1 MKKNILSII
10 CAAAAMTAA
19 VSCANKENTEP
30 ETPSRSPMQ
39 FSAGTPALADFSSD
53 VKTAIGEDGMS
64 VLWSKDDAIGIFDTK
79 INKFDLIAGAGTS
92 TGRFSGFA
100 LQETQLYALYPYDE
114 TASISGSTISATLP
128 SVQYSV
134 ADGTFDT
141 MLNPAVAKPDASN
154 NLAFDHVAAMLKITI
169 DGGISSAVKSISLAA
184 DKSLAGAYTVDMSQD
199 TWSAVAA
206 SSETPVSV
214 SLTGKD
220 GANLAAA
227 PYYLVILPG
236 TYSNL
241 TLTVTLA
248 DGTAAT
254 GTISN
259 LTVAA
264 RDIKAET
271 ITLGD
276 FGYPEFGFAPG
287 GSDLTNFSYKGEQK
301 TYTVCAP
308 EGTAWTLAAD
318 SEDVSLSATEG
329 TGMQKVTVTLPYSKY
344 IYNKEYTLTL
354 KAAGQTDITL
364 TITQNACVSNPVGI
378 TTTDGT
384 LTAENSSATVKTY
397 DKFKYGTFV
406 WKFSNVNLTSGYFLI
421 NNWEMYNGVNSN
433 LFVRFGDIDD
443 DKTGFVDREGKP
455 TYPLHV
461 LSADGKYTIGGNT
474 VHFGFE
480 NGWGGNWGYAGFFN
494 AVADCPQT
502 VNEMTTVKL
511 VLEPVDRLGGQNSG
525 WGTKT
530 LKRELYINDKLMIT
544 NQEITSNGTIRYN
557 TGDIWQSGSGHPGF
571 QFEFGIAG
579 DSDDPYNQPGN
590 GSMTIDSFEY
600 IPYSAQ

>member
-53 VKTAIGEDGMS
+53 VRTAIGEDGMS
-64 VLWSKDDAIGIFDTK
+64 VLWSEDDAIGIFDNR

-100 LQETQLYALYPYDE
+100 LPETQLYALYPYDE

-199 TWSAVAA
+199 TFSAVAA

-220 GANLAAA
+220 GANLAAD

-264 RDIKAET
+264 RDIKET
-271 ITLGD
+271 TVTLGD
-276 FGYPEFGFAPG
+276 FEQSEFGFAPTE
-287 GSDLTNFSYKGEQK
+287 DLTFSYKGQSKE
-301 TYTVCAP
+301 YTVNASA
-308 EGTAWTLAAD
+308 GTAWTLSAD
-318 SEDVSLSATEG
+318 SEDVTLSVTEG
-329 TGMQKVTVTLPYSKY
+329 TGTQNVTVTLPYSKY
-344 IYNKEYTLTL
+344 IYNKTYTLTL
-354 KAAGQTDITL
+354 KADGQTDITR
-364 TITQNACVSNPVGI
+364 TVTQNACVNVPN
-378 TTTDGT
+378 TDGT
-384 LTAENSSATVKTY
+384 LTANNANVMLETT
-397 DKFKYGTFV
+397 DHFKYGTFI
-406 WKFSNVNLTSGYFLI
+406 WKFSGINLSGGCVNIQAYS
-421 NNWEMYNGVNSN
+421 
-433 LFVRFGDIDD
+433 D
-443 DKTGFVDREGKP
+443 
-455 TYPLHV
+455 
-461 LSADGKYTIGGNT
+461 NT
-474 VHFGFE
+474 VEPATKDDQTPYMMIRYGANISNMAAGGRMMIESPWSSDKYIAAFGYD
-480 NGWGGNWGYAGFFN
+480 NGWNDN
-494 AVADCPQT
+494 SDENIT
-502 VNEMTTVKL
+502 VQLKNLPSSVNDMTELKIVLTPSTRPGECEGASGVSINILNRQIYINGTL
-511 VLEPVDRLGGQNSG
+511 VLENVTSGTDKSWPV
-525 WGTKT
+525 
-530 LKRELYINDKLMIT
+530 
-544 NQEITSNGTIRYN
+544 
-557 TGDIWQSGSGHPGF
+557 DIWQGKSTHPGF
-571 QFEFGIAG
+571 QWVFGLSNT
-579 DSDDPYNQPGN
+579 DESDPAS

-600 IPYSAQ
+600 TPIE

>member
-53 VKTAIGEDGMS
+53 VRTAIGEDGMS
-64 VLWSKDDAIGIFDTK
+64 VLWSEDDVIGIFDTR

-100 LQETQLYALYPYDE
+100 LPETQLYALYPYDE

-199 TWSAVAA
+199 TFSAVAA

-220 GANLAAA
+220 GANLAAD

-264 RDIKAET
+264 RDIKET
-271 ITLGD
+271 TVTLGD
-276 FGYPEFGFAPG
+276 FEQSEFGFAPTE
-287 GSDLTNFSYKGEQK
+287 DLTFSYKGQSKE
-301 TYTVCAP
+301 YTVNASA
-308 EGTAWTLAAD
+308 GTAWTLSAD
-318 SEDVSLSATEG
+318 SEDVTLSVTEG
-329 TGMQKVTVTLPYSKY
+329 TGTQNVTVTLPYSKY
-344 IYNKEYTLTL
+344 IYNKTYTLTL
-354 KAAGQTDITL
+354 KADGQTDITR
-364 TITQNACVSNPVGI
+364 TVTQNACVNVPN
-378 TTTDGT
+378 TDGT
-384 LTAENSSATVKTY
+384 LTANNANVMLETT
-397 DKFKYGTFV
+397 DHFKYGTFI
-406 WKFSNVNLTSGYFLI
+406 WKISNVNLTGGCINIQAYSDDTVTPTEGRESPYMMMRYGSNISNMAAGGSINISNSWNASIIACFGY
-421 NNWEMYNGVNSN
+421 
-433 LFVRFGDIDD
+433 D
-443 DKTGFVDREGKP
+443 
-455 TYPLHV
+455 
-461 LSADGKYTIGGNT
+461 
-474 VHFGFE
+474 
-480 NGWGGNWGYAGFFN
+480 NGWNDSSDENITCPLANLPSSVNDVTEIKLILAPSTRTGVDGNGISANILTRQIYING
-494 AVADCPQT
+494 Q
-502 VNEMTTVKL
+502 L
-511 VLEPVDRLGGQNSG
+511 VLDNHDGSTWNNKNVPV
-525 WGTKT
+525 
-530 LKRELYINDKLMIT
+530 
-544 NQEITSNGTIRYN
+544 
-557 TGDIWQSGSGHPGF
+557 DIWQGKSTHPGF
-571 QFEFGIAG
+571 QWVFGLSNT
-579 DSDDPYNQPGN
+579 DESDPAS